1 MIVSVEFSGK
11 DVNAQPVR
19 IGTVGE
25 AVDEMPE
32 VFKQSVLK
40 NKSVGFVLCV
50 LFGQERGAGYGV
62 SLRWRARVATILH
75 LKCSSFCVGHYR

>member
-19 IGTVGE
+19 ICTVGE

-40 NKSVGFVLCV
+40 DKSVGFVLGV
-50 LFGQERGAGYGV
+50 LFDLERGAGYGV
-62 SLRWRARVATILH
+62 SLRWRARVATMLH
-75 LKCSSFCVGHYR
+75 LKRNFHCLWHE

>member
-11 DVNAQPVR
+11 DVNTQPVR
-19 IGTVGE
+19 ICTVGE

-40 NKSVGFVLCV
+40 DKSVGFVLCV
-50 LFGQERGAGYGV
+50 LFGQERSAGYGV
-62 SLRWRARVATILH
+62 SLRWRARAATMLH

>member
-11 DVNAQPVR
+11 DVNTQPVR
-19 IGTVGE
+19 ICTVGE

-40 NKSVGFVLCV
+40 DKSVGFVLGV
-50 LFGQERGAGYGV
+50 LFDLERGAGYGV
-62 SLRWRARVATILH
+62 SLRWRARSATILY
-75 LKCSSFCVGHYR
+75 LKCNFHRLWHE

>member
-11 DVNAQPVR
+11 DVNTQPVR
-19 IGTVGE
+19 IGAVGE

-40 NKSVGFVLCV
+40 DKSVGFVLGV
-50 LFGQERGAGYGV
+50 LFDLERGAGYGV
-62 SLRWRARVATILH
+62 SLRWRARVATMLH
-75 LKCSSFCVGHYR
+75 LKRNFHRLWHE

>member
-40 NKSVGFVLCV
+40 DKSVGFVLGV
-50 LFGQERGAGYGV
+50 LFDLERGAGYGV

>member
-19 IGTVGE
+19 IGAVGE

-40 NKSVGFVLCV
+40 DKSVGFTDFAVQQSI
-50 LFGQERGAGYGV
+50 G
-62 SLRWRARVATILH
+62 I
-75 LKCSSFCVGHYR
+75 

>member
-1 MIVSVEFSGK
+1 MSVEFSGK

-40 NKSVGFVLCV
+40 DKSVGFVLGV
-50 LFGQERGAGYGV
+50 LFDLERGAGYGV

>member
-40 NKSVGFVLCV
+40 DKSVGFVLGV
-50 LFGQERGAGYGV
+50 LFDLERGAGYGV
-62 SLRWRARVATILH
+62 SLRWRARVATMLH
-75 LKCSSFCVGHYR
+75 LKRNFHRLWHE

>member
-19 IGTVGE
+19 IGAVGE

-40 NKSVGFVLCV
+40 DKSVGFVLGV
-50 LFGQERGAGYGV
+50 LFDLERGAGYGV

-75 LKCSSFCVGHYR
+75 LKRNFHRLWHE